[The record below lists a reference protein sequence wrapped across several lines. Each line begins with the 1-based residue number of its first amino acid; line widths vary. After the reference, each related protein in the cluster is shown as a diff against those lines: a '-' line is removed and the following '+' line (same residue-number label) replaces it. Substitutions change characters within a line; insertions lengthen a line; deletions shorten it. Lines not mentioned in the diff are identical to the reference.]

1 MALYI
6 DSAFPNDIIPVAQM
20 IPLAGVTT
28 NPSILLAAQERGQ
41 KLDMLSLIRELQ
53 RIVEGFIIVAQ
64 SATLVAYS
72 SSKHQNTW

>member
-6 DSAFPNDIIPVAQM
+6 DCAFLSDIIPVVQT

-28 NPSILLAAQERGQ
+28 NPSILLAAQECGQ
-41 KLDMLSLIRELQ
+41 KLDMLSLLCELQ
-53 RIVEGFIIVAQ
+53 HIVEGFIIAAQ